1 MTNKM
6 TKKEMFAE
14 LMTIAQS
21 AGRNDLVKGLE
32 HEIDL
37 LNRKNSATRKPTA
50 KQEEGDEI
58 ISRVIEILGDG
69 VGRTVT
75 GILKEL
81 NMEGLSHSR
90 LNQLIKKAKDAGT
103 IEREE
108 VKRKA
113 YFYAAGVERKNIEG

>member
-1 MTNKM
+1 M
-6 TKKEMFAE
+6 TKKELFTA
-14 LMTIAQS
+14 LLNLPTVQARPDFV
-21 AGRNDLVKGLE
+21 AGLE

-37 LNRKNSATRKPTA
+37 LNRKNATRKPTA

-58 ISRVIEILGDG
+58 IAHVLEILSDG
-69 VGRTVT
+69 EGRTVT
-75 GILKEL
+75 EILKKL
-81 NMEGLSHSR
+81 DMADLSHSR

-113 YFYAAGVERKNIEG
+113 YFFAAGVERKPIEQ